1 MALTGRGL
9 SKEEV
14 IVLNLHDPGI
24 GRVHRQVDFHK
35 NMKST
40 TKLAGNL
47 DGRGATGWK
56 IHNLGGAIWALDRWD
71 RPPNLLYYRRKSEL
85 HDKTE
90 ETLNRLQGVHFV
102 IGEALR
108 INFVKQVA

>member
-1 MALTGRGL
+1 MVLPGGRYIISAVQFGPSTGG
-9 SKEEV
+9 
-14 IVLNLHDPGI
+14 IV
-24 GRVHRQVDFHK
+24 
-35 NMKST
+35 
-40 TKLAGNL
+40 
-47 DGRGATGWK
+47 
-56 IHNLGGAIWALDRWD
+56 
-71 RPPNLLYYRRKSEL
+71 PPNLLYYRRKSEL